1 MSAVV
6 RLPGRADAP
15 VPGGQGADR
24 LALYDDTARRA
35 ADVLVRRYS
44 TSFGLA
50 TRLLPD
56 WQRVHVRDVYA
67 LVRLAD
73 EVVDG
78 ASAEAGADVE
88 RSRRLLDDLE
98 QRTEAAMASG
108 YSTDVLVH
116 AFATTA
122 REVGITTELT
132 RPFFA
137 SMRMDLDV
145 TEHDEQSLAAY
156 VYGSAEVVG
165 LMCLRV
171 FLHGDPRAEARFAE
185 LTPGARALGAA
196 FQKINFLRD
205 LAEDGAV
212 LGRRY
217 LVGLDPTHVTE
228 QAKAAALADI
238 EADLRAARAAL
249 ADLPPG
255 ARRAVS
261 VAYGLFA
268 ELAARIRAT
277 PAAKLATTRISVP
290 TPVKAR
296 IAAVAVVRA
305 SAGARSGRRA
315 RDGTSR

>member
-1 MSAVV
+1 MSG
-6 RLPGRADAP
+6 RLE
-15 VPGGQGADR
+15 
-24 LALYDDTARRA
+24 LYDDTARRA

-50 TRLLPD
+50 TRLLPPVA
-56 WQRVHVRDVYA
+56 RVHVRDIYA

-78 ASAEAGADVE
+78 ASAEAGAE
-88 RSRRLLDDLE
+88 PALARALLDDLE

-116 AFATTA
+116 AFAGTA

-137 SMRMDLDV
+137 AMRTDLDT
-145 TEHDEQSLAAY
+145 TEHDAQSLRRY
-156 VYGSAEVVG
+156 IYGSAEVVG

-171 FLHGDPRAEARFAE
+171 FTHDLPDGAARYAE
-185 LTPGARALGAA
+185 LAPGAQALGAA

-205 LAEDGAV
+205 LGEDGAE

-217 LVGLDPTHVTE
+217 LDLDPTRVTE

-238 EADLRAARAAL
+238 DADLRAARAAIPG
-249 ADLPPG
+249 LPVG
-255 ARRAVS
+255 ARRAVA

-268 ELAARIRAT
+268 ELAARLRDT
-277 PAAKLATTRISVP
+277 PAEALAATRVSVP
-290 TPVKAR
+290 GPVKVR
-296 IAAVAVVRA
+296 VAVTAVLRQ
-305 SAGARSGRRA
+305 GGRR
-315 RDGTSR
+315 

>member
-1 MSAVV
+1 MAGGVTRVAAV
-6 RLPGRADAP
+6 G
-15 VPGGQGADR
+15 GGQGADR
-24 LALYDDTARRA
+24 LGLYDDTARRA
-35 ADVLVRRYS
+35 ADVVVRRYS

-50 TRLLPD
+50 TRLLPPG
-56 WQRVHVRDVYA
+56 QRGHVRNVYA

-88 RSRRLLDDLE
+88 RSRGLLDDLE
-98 QRTEAAMASG
+98 QRTESAMASG

-116 AFATTA
+116 AFAITA
-122 REVGITTELT
+122 REVGITTDLT

-137 SMRMDLDV
+137 SMRTDLDV
-145 TEHDEQSLAAY
+145 TVHDEASLADY

-171 FLHGDPRAEARFAE
+171 FLHDEADRDRRFAE

-212 LGRRY
+212 LGRQY
-217 LVGLDPTHVTE
+217 LVGLDPRHVTE
-228 QAKAAALADI
+228 EAKATALAEID
-238 EADLRAARAAL
+238 ADLRVARTAL
-249 ADLPPG
+249 VDLPSGP
-255 ARRAVS
+255 RRAVG

-277 PAAKLATTRISVP
+277 PAEELGATRVRVP
-290 TPVKAR
+290 SSVKAR
-296 IAAVAVVRA
+296 IAATAVLRA
-305 SAGARSGRRA
+305 SLAGSHGGRSRR
-315 RDGTSR
+315 